1 MRIFYAA
8 PNTAHQSCLPDS
20 KLWQANL
27 YQPLVDLG
35 HELVVFD
42 FDYAEFNYNLDHTVP
57 AQKEFIDRN
66 RPRLGE
72 ELLRQLRAAH
82 AQKSLDLF
90 FSYFYAGYVEPEVIR
105 EIGGMGITT
114 VNWYCN
120 ASYQFYLVAE
130 IAPAYD
136 YCLVPEKFRLD
147 DYRRAGARP
156 IYCQEAAN
164 PNVYKPYDVPLEYDV
179 TFVGQKYGNRPAYI
193 AHLIENGVDARA
205 WGPLWNEPPEP
216 VPLRGRLGAFVR
228 PLLGQR
234 VPRQPRV
241 PLTHCGPPLTDEELI
256 KMYSRS
262 RISLGFSSVADSSGI
277 KQVRLRDFE
286 APMSGAFYMVEEF
299 DELAEFF
306 EPGKE
311 IVFFTTPEDL
321 LEKARYYLRHE
332 AQRRRIRAAGLRRAR
347 AEHTWQDRFRMVFRE
362 MGLS

>member
-1 MRIFYAA
+1 
-8 PNTAHQSCLPDS
+8 
-20 KLWQANL
+20 
-27 YQPLVDLG
+27 
-35 HELVVFD
+35 
-42 FDYAEFNYNLDHTVP
+42 
-57 AQKEFIDRN
+57 
-66 RPRLGE
+66 
-72 ELLRQLRAAH
+72 
-82 AQKSLDLF
+82 
-90 FSYFYAGYVEPEVIR
+90 
-105 EIGGMGITT
+105 
-114 VNWYCN
+114 
-120 ASYQFYLVAE
+120 
-130 IAPAYD
+130 
-136 YCLVPEKFRLD
+136 
-147 DYRRAGARP
+147 
-156 IYCQEAAN
+156 
-164 PNVYKPYDVPLEYDV
+164 
-179 TFVGQKYGNRPAYI
+179 
-193 AHLIENGVDARA
+193 
-205 WGPLWNEPPEP
+205 